1 MFQGDAVTPLFSR
14 VPRKDA
20 GMLTRRARQ
29 MTTTQTSNDLSAGA
43 GVVVVTTKQSAC
55 HLV

>member
-20 GMLTRRARQ
+20 GMLTGRARQ

-43 GVVVVTTKQSAC
+43 GVVVVTTEQSAC